1 MEEAATSRLGDYA
14 GVYNDVTETIDIRYD
29 ADGYTALHEAAHT
42 WFNGTLFPDRWIGEA
57 WAEYY
62 GVAAGKEIGAD
73 GDVFTLTPTLEA
85 AKIPL
90 NAWGTIGSEPPNT
103 EDYAYAA
110 SYHLAQLI
118 AGRTT
123 TTGLQKVWKAAHDG
137 AASYQPPH
145 AVAGA
150 AAEKGVSADV
160 AGWQRLLDLLEERT
174 GANYD
179 DLWRTW
185 VTTAGQQSLMDARV
199 TARAQYSQTVTAAG
213 SWELPYAIRLEMGAW
228 DFGKAENLMTDA
240 KVVLADRTT
249 IASRAASLSLTV
261 PTTLRTAFEAGPTF
275 DVAKQDAA
283 QELSALAA
291 IGSATT
297 ALGQAQ
303 SPVEWVGLLF
313 ADPARQLV
321 AARATFENGKAT
333 DATADADAARAEREG
348 AADVGR
354 TRVAHHRRLTPGDRR
369 PGHGRARA
377 ATAAEACRAVAGRR
391 RTEHGDSAEP
401 RPLRV
406 TGPHTHASRHHAR
419 TRSAN
424 RPGTTAGRPPDA
436 PAARGTAGRPLRCP
450 TVTLPSLHRSIS
462 AVLAGTFTLRFS
474 TGLTGGLLVYYIA
487 KMPTHGGPEISALEL
502 GAITAA
508 YFLAELTLSPAFG
521 VLSDHLGAHRV
532 MQWGPIFGAV
542 AVIMTGLPVALIPIT
557 VIVWLGITRLLEG
570 AAAGSSIPS
579 ILGYIAIA
587 TSGDEQL
594 RGRTVARFE
603 AATLAGLGGGV
614 VAAGLA
620 VRPRRAPWASSSTPW
635 STACRSRST
644 ASQST
649 ISRAARRPR
658 RGGRGSPCRGGA
670 NPVRLGALPPGRRQS
685 GRLAPGPHLDRDQR
699 GGGVVD
705 DTVGVPAGADPVPD
719 LLRSDA
725 DGRVRSG
732 PGEHGLAVAMLVFFA
747 GLLYWGNKF
756 KALRRTTIIFIGIG
770 GGLLMLAAIFGL
782 NHSID
787 WGIPL
792 QALMAVG
799 ACAGLFVLAGATP
812 AALGLLADI
821 SEAHPED
828 RGAIMGLYSVFLAVG
843 QITGAL
849 AGGAA
854 ADWRGI
860 DGILAASLGLLV
872 IALLPIHR
880 LRSSEHLLD
889 IRAEEERHPQ
899 LRSALPGDG
908 LD

>member
-1 MEEAATSRLGDYA
+1 M
-14 GVYNDVTETIDIRYD
+14 
-29 ADGYTALHEAAHT
+29 
-42 WFNGTLFPDRWIGEA
+42 
-57 WAEYY
+57 
-62 GVAAGKEIGAD
+62 
-73 GDVFTLTPTLEA
+73 
-85 AKIPL
+85 
-90 NAWGTIGSEPPNT
+90 
-103 EDYAYAA
+103 
-110 SYHLAQLI
+110 
-118 AGRTT
+118 
-123 TTGLQKVWKAAHDG
+123 
-137 AASYQPPH
+137 
-145 AVAGA
+145 
-150 AAEKGVSADV
+150 
-160 AGWQRLLDLLEERT
+160 
-174 GANYD
+174 
-179 DLWRTW
+179 
-185 VTTAGQQSLMDARV
+185 
-199 TARAQYSQTVTAAG
+199 
-213 SWELPYAIRLEMGAW
+213 
-228 DFGKAENLMTDA
+228 
-240 KVVLADRTT
+240 
-249 IASRAASLSLTV
+249 
-261 PTTLRTAFEAGPTF
+261 
-275 DVAKQDAA
+275 
-283 QELSALAA
+283 
-291 IGSATT
+291 
-297 ALGQAQ
+297 
-303 SPVEWVGLLF
+303 
-313 ADPARQLV
+313 
-321 AARATFENGKAT
+321 
-333 DATADADAARAEREG
+333 
-348 AADVGR
+348 
-354 TRVAHHRRLTPGDRR
+354 
-369 PGHGRARA
+369 
-377 ATAAEACRAVAGRR
+377 
-391 RTEHGDSAEP
+391 
-401 RPLRV
+401 
-406 TGPHTHASRHHAR
+406 
-419 TRSAN
+419 
-424 RPGTTAGRPPDA
+424 
-436 PAARGTAGRPLRCP
+436 
-450 TVTLPSLHRSIS
+450 TLPSLHRSIS

-614 VAAGLA
+614 VVAGWLFDLVGPMGFFINA
-620 VRPRRAPWASSSTPW
+620 VVYGLSFAIYRFAVDDL
-635 STACRSRST
+635 
-644 ASQST
+644 Q
-649 ISRAARRPR
+649 
-658 RGGRGSPCRGGA
+658 GGA
-670 NPVRLGALPPGRRQS
+670 TAGGEEAAAAHAAVGRTRFDWARYRQVVGNPGVWL
-685 GRLAPGPHLDRDQR
+685 LAPTWIAINAVVGSWTTQSVFQLVRTPSRTFSGQMLM
-699 GGGVVD
+699 GGF
-705 DTVGVPAGADPVPD
+705 DPGQV
-719 LLRSDA
+719 SI
-725 DGRVRSG
+725 
-732 PGEHGLAVAMLVFFA
+732 GLAVAMLVFFA

-782 NHSID
+782 NHSINL
-787 WGIPL
+787 GIPL

-821 SEAHPED
+821 SEAHPKD

-843 QITGAL
+843 QISGAL
-849 AGGAA
+849 VGGAA